1 MLEDAINRV
10 RKAVLEQRLAQ
21 TMNGAELSIFLEL
34 QQIFDRD
41 AGRLAPD
48 YIETAR
54 RLLELMESHVPARV
68 TEHVRSSMRN
78 AIYFT
83 HSHGLQ
89 ASVPVELRYLS
100 TALMAFDARPQDG
113 REWVER
119 ALSCGVLA
127 DPVSQRDITEVLTM
141 RDGQRLV
148 DAGCDRSVLEA
159 LKQAAAGEAHV
170 ICLEE
175 PGGDMQPYA
184 GVLVQD
190 DRAAWRLAQTIGAP
204 GAKASMADAT
214 NAFESF
220 VRHANALD
228 AENEALLSLAI

>member
-1 MLEDAINRV
+1 
-10 RKAVLEQRLAQ
+10 
-21 TMNGAELSIFLEL
+21 
-34 QQIFDRD
+34 
-41 AGRLAPD
+41 
-48 YIETAR
+48 
-54 RLLELMESHVPARV
+54 
-68 TEHVRSSMRN
+68 
-78 AIYFT
+78 
-83 HSHGLQ
+83 
-89 ASVPVELRYLS
+89 
-100 TALMAFDARPQDG
+100 
-113 REWVER
+113 VER

-190 DRAAWRLAQTIGAP
+190 DRAAWRLAQT
-204 GAKASMADAT
+204 
-214 NAFESF
+214 
-220 VRHANALD
+220 
-228 AENEALLSLAI
+228 

>member
-1 MLEDAINRV
+1 
-10 RKAVLEQRLAQ
+10 
-21 TMNGAELSIFLEL
+21 
-34 QQIFDRD
+34 
-41 AGRLAPD
+41 
-48 YIETAR
+48 
-54 RLLELMESHVPARV
+54 
-68 TEHVRSSMRN
+68 MRN

-228 AENEALLSLAI
+228 AENEAPPKSRHLRSPGKRPCARAQFGRAMLSRLTGLLIRIIDDNDPS